1 MTTHIPLVVSPSKS
15 QDAKCIVRV
24 YGTNSLG
31 RSRTGHAVQSGVLV
45 SLVGRWWKNTN
56 ALMHDS
62 AICHKPQQY
71 RATCPLEK
79 AHHACMFFVA
89 IIVALT
95 TILVSLCGQRVSIA
109 VPHFCAAN
117 GLPYLGFQTSW
128 QNQKRKTMSREF
140 LSRERKRNPNRKWK

>member
-1 MTTHIPLVVSPSKS
+1 
-15 QDAKCIVRV
+15 
-24 YGTNSLG
+24 
-31 RSRTGHAVQSGVLV
+31 
-45 SLVGRWWKNTN
+45 
-56 ALMHDS
+56 MHDS

-140 LSRERKRNPNRKWK
+140 LSRERKRNPNRKWNIGFRCFPQFYSTKLTVVHCSCILFDISSQWVNKHPNVSQVQTACAVLC